1 MPRKEWLGIRILLWW
16 LVQAAAGPTGARFWR
31 VSLIGSGGESDPV
44 NTLCY
49 RYYLQDYGGT
59 PKLVTSLKI
68 LATVGAVN
76 VMRIFGSAVR
86 CPKRD
91 HDCYHPA
98 EQSSPLRDMLYCSA
112 VLFAGEA
119 GSILDSKPAG
129 ARLPEWMNTHAG
141 TMTMRIQLRQ
151 YDNIV

>member
-1 MPRKEWLGIRILLWW
+1 M
-16 LVQAAAGPTGARFWR
+16 
-31 VSLIGSGGESDPV
+31 
-44 NTLCY
+44 
-49 RYYLQDYGGT
+49 
-59 PKLVTSLKI
+59 
-68 LATVGAVN
+68 N

-91 HDCYHPA
+91 HDCYHPG

-119 GSILDSKPAG
+119 GSILDSKLAG

-141 TMTMRIQLRQ
+141 TMPEPETVRQHSLDVDLMTRIHIIGVL
-151 YDNIV
+151 NITRIV